1 MCSPWYTRLS
11 VLPSLTDRLLET
23 SSEYVSA
30 RFEFDR
36 AVRTAREEGLSDEE
50 IAHLIGFS
58 VAMVEAVSGT
68 RRAGLS

>member
-1 MCSPWYTRLS
+1 
-11 VLPSLTDRLLET
+11 
-23 SSEYVSA
+23 VSA